1 MTKRYAIYYSPASNS
16 PLWQFGCRWLGRD
29 PEQNCDWSRYSVP
42 GFTTQ
47 EMDALTS
54 SPRQYGFHAT
64 LKPPFRLASGTT
76 EEDLY
81 GSVKAF
87 SRECQPFILPPLQ
100 FDRLG
105 GFLALR
111 PATRSDPLHALAD
124 ACVRQFE
131 RFRRP
136 TDPTELQGR
145 RTSGLTQRQEAL
157 LGEFGYPYVF
167 DQYRFH
173 LTLTG
178 RLDNETAAR
187 LRPWL
192 ELELGPVLLHQE
204 RVAELCVFVQ
214 DAADGLFRLDHRTP
228 FGAR

>member
-1 MTKRYAIYYSPASNS
+1 
-16 PLWQFGCRWLGRD
+16 
-29 PEQNCDWSRYSVP
+29 
-42 GFTTQ
+42 
-47 EMDALTS
+47 
-54 SPRQYGFHAT
+54 
-64 LKPPFRLASGTT
+64 
-76 EEDLY
+76 
-81 GSVKAF
+81 
-87 SRECQPFILPPLQ
+87 
-100 FDRLG
+100 
-105 GFLALR
+105 
-111 PATRSDPLHALAD
+111 
-124 ACVRQFE
+124 VRHFE

-136 TDPTELQGR
+136 TDPTELQRR

-214 DAADGLFRLDHRTP
+214 DAADSLFRLDRRSP
-228 FGAR
+228 FGGR